1 MEIKTAVLGEVSTN
15 CYMLSGDTYAVI
27 IDPDEFC
34 GAVKTFAEENNTKK
48 TKIILLTH
56 CHFDHIEGVKA
67 LVDFWSAPVF
77 IGEDEGESL
86 KNPEINLSARF
97 CNKPFSITAD
107 KLLKNGEIIDL
118 GEDYLK
124 VIFTPGHTA
133 GSVCYLGKDVL
144 FSGDTLFHLTAGR
157 YDFPTA
163 DRDSLINSLQILKN
177 LAGDYR
183 VLSGHGPE
191 TTLEFERTHN
201 RYMRKL

>member
-15 CYMLSGDTYAVI
+15 CYMLSGDRYAVI
-27 IDPDEFC
+27 IDPDKFE
-34 GAVKTFAEENNTKK
+34 GEVKAFAEQTMGKAI
-48 TKIILLTH
+48 KIILLTH
-56 CHFDHIEGVKA
+56 CHFDHVEGVEA
-67 LVDFWSAPVF
+67 LRKVWSAPVL
-77 IGEDEGESL
+77 IGENEGEAL

-97 CNKPFSITAD
+97 CNSPFSVTAD
-107 KLLKNGEIIDL
+107 RLLKDGEIIDL

-133 GSVCYLGKDVL
+133 GSVCYLGENVL
-144 FSGDTLFHLTAGR
+144 FSGDTLFNLTAGR

-163 DRDSLINSLQILKN
+163 SREELLNSLTLLKN
-177 LAGDYR
+177 LEGDYR

>member
-15 CYMLSGDTYAVI
+15 CYMLSGGDYAVV
-27 IDPDEFC
+27 IDPDEFN
-34 GAVKTFAEENNTKK
+34 GAVRTFAEQNRDKK

-56 CHFDHIEGVKA
+56 CHFDHIGGVVA
-67 LVDFWSAPVF
+67 LKKFWSAPVF
-77 IGEDEGESL
+77 IGENEGESL
-86 KNPEINLSARF
+86 KNPLINLSARF
-97 CNKPFSITAD
+97 CSEPVSITAD

-124 VIFTPGHTA
+124 VVFTPGHTS

-144 FSGDTLFHLTAGR
+144 FSGDTLFRLTAGR

-163 DRDSLINSLQILKN
+163 DREALLNSLRILKN
-177 LAGDYR
+177 LEGDYR
-183 VLSGHGPE
+183 VLSGHGPQ
-191 TTLEFERTHN
+191 TTLEIERTNN